1 MKEGLLLNRIALYP
15 AGISPRN
22 QQYSATIKT
31 NLANSWLSIRDRAA
45 VTAGETP
52 DTIAIKLLVQVAFAN
67 ILVND
72 FAKGR
77 HEASDR

>member
-1 MKEGLLLNRIALYP
+1 MKEGLLLNRIALHS

-31 NLANSWLSIRDRAA
+31 NLANSWLSIGNGAA
-45 VTAGETP
+45 MTAGETP
-52 DTIAIKLLVQVAFAN
+52 DTIAIKLLVEIAFAD

-77 HEASDR
+77 HDASDC